1 MPTRQPTSQSWQFL
15 SEDAAAILAGLREGE
30 FEHIYPAS
38 PTLFDRFL
46 SYLDHVG
53 VHATLDTF
61 PDHRQRRS
69 IPVRLLAQT
78 LLVRPLCA
86 VSSLAQLGPVLSASP
101 EVLHL
106 LGFNAQQIA
115 HGFRAN
121 ARQRPFDEETLAN
134 FAATVTAS
142 DCLDH
147 GLVVLPRLLAAHP
160 QYFQGATLIVDS
172 KGVYAPAGKANAKG
186 ERLKA
191 VSLKVCTLSVVV
203 EEKRC
208 PWGGSLPLRR
218 RGRCPWQEATGRGAP
233 APRARGSQHAALDAG
248 YLDGAWLAGLHRQWG
263 LRVGVR
269 MREDLRLHVAG
280 FGELERQ
287 ELRRPRPPSPWREAP
302 PPKRKGKPQP
312 RRQVALGRN
321 LEQWRAQESRWMCT
335 PSGTPTPTG
344 KCTSG
349 RWPSSE
355 TPRKIR
361 WPCSE
366 SGASAGRSRN
376 SSWWRIAI
384 ANWGGS
390 FPAHEGFAR
399 AWVHFA
405 FLAHLLLWCFDHYQP
420 EEPLPEPTAGG
431 LLVIRGRTMPSFRW
445 GDCCRSCSITTRPGS
460 PSAPRSSPVSASTTP
475 RPKSVALAVR
485 PDCQVP
491 NEERENTM
499 RL

>member
-53 VHATLDTF
+53 VRATLDTF

-203 EEKRC
+203 EGEAVPLGWLFAPQEEGEVPLGKTLLAAA
-208 PWGGSLPLRR
+208 LPLLV
-218 RGRCPWQEATGRGAP
+218 P
-233 APRARGSQHAALDAG
+233 AGVSTLLLDAG

-269 MREDLRLHVAG
+269 MREDLRLHAAA

-321 LEQWRAQESRWMCT
+321 LEQWE
-335 PSGTPTPTG
+335 
-344 KCTSG
+344 
-349 RWPSSE
+349 
-355 TPRKIR
+355 
-361 WPCSE
+361 
-366 SGASAGRSRN
+366 SAGEPVDVLALRDTYPDGEVHEWAVAFFGN
-376 SSWWRIAI
+376 TEEDPLALLGEWRQRWAI
-384 ANWGGS
+384 EEFFMVADRYRQLGRL
-390 FPAHEGFAR
+390 FPCREGFAR

-431 LLVIRGRTMPSFRW
+431 LLVIRGPYYAIISVGRLLQIVLDHHEAWQSKRAQVLARL
-445 GDCCRSCSITTRPGS
+445 GLNDAS
-460 PSAPRSSPVSASTTP
+460 P
-475 RPKSVALAVR
+475 
-485 PDCQVP
+485 
-491 NEERENTM
+491 
-499 RL
+499 